1 MKEKRFK
8 TVFCR
13 CSYHTPYNP
22 WGCDKKL
29 RTPTK
34 HGFISFFLYF
44 FILWQTPVVT
54 RTVAR
59 KTSMTG
65 YMVTQNFLKSL
76 VTTFNPQEHAKTPI
90 LSCTPEY
97 RILPKLNIPLSCS
110 HFHENRFYTQ
120 FSAQVEICMAVTS
133 SVNTPSYTATS
144 WLHLT
149 HIDKDLHASAGQ
161 VGSVL

>member
-1 MKEKRFK
+1 
-8 TVFCR
+8 
-13 CSYHTPYNP
+13 
-22 WGCDKKL
+22 
-29 RTPTK
+29 
-34 HGFISFFLYF
+34 
-44 FILWQTPVVT
+44 
-54 RTVAR
+54 
-59 KTSMTG
+59 
-65 YMVTQNFLKSL
+65 MVTQNFLKSL

-110 HFHENRFYTQ
+110 HFHENRFYILN
-120 FSAQVEICMAVTS
+120 FLLQVEICMAVTS

-149 HIDKDLHASAGQ
+149 HIDNDLHASAGQ